1 MTSEP
6 RAVIDTNVLISAVIS
21 PPGKPRQVLNHIIAQ
36 GILLASSETLAE
48 IESRLLRTR
57 FRKYVDIEEVQDFI
71 NFLRGTAYFFA
82 PVETITDCRDP
93 DDNKF
98 LELAVSG
105 GADVIISGDGDLL
118 VLHPFRNI
126 PVLSPADFLEVIES
140 V

>member
-21 PPGKPRQVLNHIIAQ
+21 PPGKPRRVFNHIIAQ

-71 NFLRGTAYFFA
+71 NFLRGKAYFFA
-82 PVETITDCRDP
+82 PTETITNCRDP

-98 LELAVSG
+98 LELAISG
-105 GADVIISGDGDLL
+105 NADVIISGDGDLL
-118 VLHPFRNI
+118 VLNPFRDI
-126 PVLSPADFLEVIES
+126 PILSPAEFLEVIGS